1 MGQRRIFDD
10 HDRDPGSRQA
20 MMESLIALERA
31 GADRA
36 LTYVARAR
44 LRY

>member
-1 MGQRRIFDD
+1 
-10 HDRDPGSRQA
+10 